1 MNVSSTALSF
11 HAEKNAMPAAIT
23 GGSKIAPSSAARKA
37 PVQFQVS
44 RRNAAA
50 AQLPA
55 TASTMA
61 GPAKTSSSTKLKPDF
76 AVDTHHNTQAT
87 AMIETPPIHIRM

>member
-11 HAEKNAMPAAIT
+11 HAEKNAIAAAIT
-23 GGSKIAPSSAARKA
+23 GGSRTAPSTAARKA
-37 PVQFQVS
+37 LVQLQVS

-76 AVDTHHNTQAT
+76 AVDTHHNTHAT
-87 AMIETPPIHIRM
+87 AMIEMPAIHIRM